1 MIRTTS
7 FLFVLLVVCVCAY
20 AAEMPEPRTVRVN
33 DRVHVLLGPIQHANK
48 DNQGY
53 MINSTVIIGDKGV
66 VLVDPGGTHEVGMH
80 VAKAVRRITSK
91 PVTHVVNTHPHG
103 DHYLGNSAFA
113 GASIISAEKCRKAVI
128 ETGYE
133 WVALMEELVGRKF
146 PDTKPIPADVVYKEG
161 SRTKK
166 TIHGVPVVL
175 WVPKGSHTVGDLL
188 VYLPQDKVLVT
199 GDVLVN
205 GTVPVMQDGNIKNWI
220 ATLDEVQ
227 QFDAT
232 TLVPGHG
239 DLMTMSDVK
248 PLQRGIVR
256 FYAGVK
262 AGYDKGLGEGETRKT
277 LDLADWEKLERAYVI
292 GRNISRAYI
301 EIENDSFNQQ

>member
-1 MIRTTS
+1 MIRTTY
-7 FLFVLLVVCVCAY
+7 FPFALLVLGVSAH
-20 AAEMPEPRTVRVN
+20 ATQMPEPRTVRVN

-48 DNQGY
+48 ENQGY

-103 DHYLGNSAFA
+103 DHYLGNSAFT
-113 GASIISAEKCRKAVI
+113 GAIIISAEKCRKAVI

-133 WVALMEELVGRKF
+133 WLALMEELVGQKF
-146 PDTKPIPADVVYKEG
+146 PSTKPIPADVVFKEG
-161 SRTKK
+161 RRTKT
-166 TIHGVPVVL
+166 TIHGVPVVF

-205 GTVPVMQDGNIKNWI
+205 GTVPVMQDGNVKNWI

-227 QFDAT
+227 KTDAT

-239 DLMTMSDVK
+239 DLMTMKDVK
-248 PLQRGIVR
+248 PPQRSIAR

-262 AGYDKGLGEGETRKT
+262 AGYEKGLGEGEIRKT
-277 LDLADWEKLERAYVI
+277 LDLSDWEKLERAYVI
-292 GRNISRAYI
+292 GRNINRAYI